1 MIECILDERRLANTD
16 SACEQLQAELSLP
29 PCKTDSSA
37 CALSRIQMQLQQL
50 SEPARI
56 VVRRNADRAKRTETF
71 DGLIAALSEASRALK
86 ILDVVIY
93 TDDLEQDGEE
103 LASELT
109 AEQALERLRGGN
121 REFVGT
127 HTNTSVISQEIVR
140 HMFEQGQHPFATVIT
155 CADSRVAP
163 EHIFMTGLGE
173 IFTIRTAG
181 NVVGEMEL
189 ASAFY
194 AADHLH
200 TPLLVVMGHTHC
212 GAIETA
218 QSGVPAGIMEP
229 LIGQV
234 AAAIGGESDPYAASV
249 LNVRSAMER
258 LAASQPIAALCA
270 QGKLRIIGA
279 IYHTHAGE
287 VDFLE

>member
-1 MIECILDERRLANTD
+1 MIECIVDERCLVNLD
-16 SACEQLQAELSLP
+16 SACEQLQAKLSLP
-29 PCKTDSSA
+29 PCEEDSSA
-37 CALSRIQMQLQQL
+37 DALSRIPMQLQQF

-56 VVRRNADRAKRTETF
+56 VIRRNADRAKRTEAF
-71 DGLIAALSEASRALK
+71 DALISALLEASHAQAN
-86 ILDVVIY
+86 LDVVIY
-93 TDDLEQDGEE
+93 TDDLEQDGQ
-103 LASELT
+103 ELT
-109 AEQALERLRGGN
+109 AEQALERLRAGN
-121 REFVGT
+121 REFVDA

-212 GAIETA
+212 GAIEAA
-218 QSGVPAGIMEP
+218 QCGVPAGIMEP

-234 AAAIGGESDPYAASV
+234 STAIGGESDPYAASV
-249 LNVRSAMER
+249 LNVRSAVAK
-258 LAASQPIAALCA
+258 LTASQPIAALCA
-270 QGKLRIIGA
+270 QGKLRIMGA

>member
-1 MIECILDERRLANTD
+1 MIECIVDERRLANLD
-16 SACEQLQAELSLP
+16 SACEQLQAKLSLP
-29 PCKTDSSA
+29 PCEEDSSA
-37 CALSRIQMQLQQL
+37 DALSRIPMQLQQL

-56 VVRRNADRAKRTETF
+56 VIRRNADRARRTEAF
-71 DGLIAALSEASRALK
+71 DALISALLEASHAQAN
-86 ILDVVIY
+86 LDVVIY
-93 TDDLEQDGEE
+93 TDDLEQDGQE
-103 LASELT
+103 LTSELT
-109 AEQALERLRGGN
+109 AEQALERLRAGN

-212 GAIETA
+212 GAIEAA
-218 QSGVPAGIMEP
+218 QCGVPAGIMEP

-234 AAAIGGESDPYAASV
+234 STAIGGESDPYAASV
-249 LNVRSAMER
+249 LNVRSAVAK
-258 LAASQPIAALCA
+258 LTASQPIAALCA
-270 QGKLRIIGA
+270 QGKLRIMGA